1 MTKLKLYDCDS
12 NLIELC
18 EEVLAVRSKFVY
30 HLPCPQCKLLFLH
43 ISETWR
49 NDRWPESI
57 VRGDASIDKDYHNYV
72 VQCPRCDCLFYAGRP
87 QEGWTKIKL
96 LKEGI

>member
-1 MTKLKLYDCDS
+1 VTKLKLYNCDS

-18 EEVLAVRSKFVY
+18 EEVLAVRFKFVY
-30 HLPCPQCKLLFLH
+30 HLPCPHCKLLFLH
-43 ISETWR
+43 ISEDWINETY
-49 NDRWPESI
+49 I
-57 VRGDASIDKDYHNYV
+57 FIDQSLDIHYHKYI

-96 LKEGI
+96 LKVGN